1 MEAPILRMGGQPI
14 GLAPIPYVVEYPRA
28 GIPSFTPAMNPTTAA
43 RTAKHMTAVV
53 FHPEQST
60 RKGDHP
66 WLT

>member
-1 MEAPILRMGGQPI
+1 MRP
-14 GLAPIPYVVEYPRA
+14 
-28 GIPSFTPAMNPTTAA
+28 PAFQFNPTTAA

-53 FHPEQST
+53 FHPEQPT

>member
-28 GIPSFTPAMNPTTAA
+28 DIRCFTRTMNPTTAA

-53 FHPEQST
+53 FHPSGPPEKET
-60 RKGDHP
+60 THG
-66 WLT
+66 